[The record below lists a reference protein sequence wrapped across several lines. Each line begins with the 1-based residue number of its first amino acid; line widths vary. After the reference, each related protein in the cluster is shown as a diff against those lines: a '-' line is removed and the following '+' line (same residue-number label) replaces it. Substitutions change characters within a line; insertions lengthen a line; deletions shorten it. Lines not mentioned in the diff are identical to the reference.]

1 MAAGD
6 ITSACLACTTAKLK
20 PVDWSKNINLSF
32 TRHGILFAYVCLTV
46 IISSLMIHSEMRT
59 AIFLDLLH

>member
-20 PVDWSKNINLSF
+20 PIDWIQNIHLSF
-32 TRHGILFAYVCLTV
+32 TRREILFAYVCLTV
-46 IISSLMIHSEMRT
+46 IVSSLMIHSEMS
-59 AIFLDLLH
+59 AVIFLDLLH

>member
-20 PVDWSKNINLSF
+20 PIDWIQNIHLSF
-32 TRHGILFAYVCLTV
+32 TRREILFAYVCLTV
-46 IISSLMIHSEMRT
+46 IVSSLIHSGMS
-59 AIFLDLLH
+59 AVIFLDLLH